1 MRVRDDGEV
10 TQVRDG
16 ARRPRATRTDI
27 VAAGVEIA
35 ADRRFTAVTLSAV
48 AEHMAVGR
56 TALYHHFPGGLGE
69 LRSAVVEEIVRRLAD
84 DDRGA
89 PVDDDPLRDWQQR
102 TLAQVGRAAREYP
115 GFLEYLLTAGKDEP
129 YAVAATD
136 TLLSVLQ
143 AGELAAVAPEAWAIM
158 HAYITGWVSARRP
171 NAETAERLGYDGLAA
186 ALRDV
191 ETLDPDA
198 LLFDGLQALLA
209 GLVGLAAGGLP
220 SRRAASDTVSRRF

>member
-1 MRVRDDGEV
+1 VRDDGDV
-10 TQVRDG
+10 TQGRDG
-16 ARRPRATRTDI
+16 ARRPRATRADT
-27 VAAGVEIA
+27 VAAAVDIA
-35 ADRRFTAVTLSAV
+35 AGRQFAAVTLSAV

-69 LRSAVVEEIVRRLAD
+69 LRSAVVEEIVRRLAGD
-84 DDRGA
+84 EGA
-89 PVDDDPLRDWQQR
+89 PVQDNPLLDWQQR

-136 TLLSVLQ
+136 TLLTVLR

-171 NAETAERLGYDGLAA
+171 SAETAERLGYAGLAE

-209 GLVGLAAGGLP
+209 GLGGLAASGLP
-220 SRRAASDTVSRRF
+220 SRRASSDTVS